1 MEKKDKITVV
11 TMGCSKNL
19 VDSEALLGQ
28 LKRGSASL
36 VSDIDLADVAV
47 INTCGFIE
55 SSKQESLDAIFEALE
70 RKKRGE
76 LKKVIVMGCLAER
89 YRRELAAEIPEVDAI
104 FGSNQ
109 LQDVVTELGVDYKQE
124 LLGERVLT
132 TPSHFAYLKIS
143 EGCDHPCSFC
153 AIPLMRGKHRT
164 KPIEAILEEAN
175 HLASR
180 GVKELIL
187 IGQDTTYYGLDLYG
201 GRQLKRL
208 LLELSE
214 VSGIEWIRLMYAYPA
229 KFPLEILE
237 AFQQSPKLCR
247 YLDMPVQHASDEV
260 LKSMRRGI
268 TNRATRDLIHRIKD
282 AVPDIA
288 LRTTLI
294 VGYPNETDREFQE
307 LHDFV
312 GEMEFHRLG
321 VFTYSQEDDTIAF
334 PLADP
339 VPAEI
344 KEQRRDAIMAL
355 QKEVSAQRNNAL
367 VGSTVRVLIDRH
379 EDGFAVGRTEWDAPE
394 IDQEVYVK
402 EGERFAAGFT
412 AECADGNF
420 CQVKIVDAVEYDL
433 YAIPHDQENAINV

>member
-1 MEKKDKITVV
+1 
-11 TMGCSKNL
+11 MGCSKNI

-28 LKRGSASL
+28 LKRGSASI
-36 VSDIDLADVAV
+36 VSDVDLADVAV
-47 INTCGFIE
+47 INTCGFID
-55 SSKQESLDAIFEALE
+55 SAKQESLDAIFEALE
-70 RKKRGE
+70 RKKNGE

-89 YRRELAAEIPEVDAI
+89 YRKELAVEIPEVDAI

-109 LQDVVTELGVDYKQE
+109 LQDVVTELGVDYKKE

-164 KPIEAILEEAN
+164 KPIEEILNEAN

-187 IGQDTTYYGLDLYG
+187 IGQDTTYYGVDLYG

-214 VSGIEWIRLMYAYPA
+214 VPGIEWIRLMYAYPA
-229 KFPLEILE
+229 KFPLDILD
-237 AFQQSPKLCR
+237 AFRQSPKLCR

-268 TNRATRDLIHRIKD
+268 TNRTTRDLIHRIKD
-282 AVPDIA
+282 AVPNIA

-307 LHDFV
+307 LYDFV
-312 GEMEFHRLG
+312 EEMEFHRLG
-321 VFTYSQEDDTIAF
+321 VFTYSQEDDTTAF

-339 VPAEI
+339 VPHEV

-355 QKEVSAQRNNAL
+355 QQEVSARRNSAL
-367 VGSTVRVLIDRH
+367 VGSTVNILIDRH
-379 EDGFAVGRTEWDAPE
+379 EDGHAVGRTEWDAPE
-394 IDQEVYVK
+394 IDQEVYVSNS
-402 EGERFAAGFT
+402 
-412 AECADGNF
+412 AEYQLGNF
-420 CQVKIVDAVEYDL
+420 YEVKVVDAVEYDL
-433 YAIPHDQENAINV
+433 YAIPSDPGKAIGA